1 MCRYQGG
8 PNAGHTI
15 VVDGETWKLRQ
26 MPSGV
31 VSGTTSVIGAGCVV
45 DPQVFLDEVDL
56 LKERGIDPSIV
67 VLSGNAHLIM
77 PWHVTID
84 QASERRLGNLQI
96 GTTRRGIGPAYADK
110 ASRIGIRVQDVLD
123 PKILRQKIE
132 VALAEK
138 NLWLERIYE
147 VEPFDLEEVWAQY
160 AGFAE
165 RLAPFVGDVSLLVD
179 QALDDGKDVL
189 FEGAQATMLDLDH
202 GTYPFVTSSNPIAS
216 GAPTGIGI
224 GPTRIDRVLGIS
236 KAYVTRVGEGPFP
249 SEIVGPDQERLR
261 ELGGEFGTVTGR
273 DAPLRLARPGR
284 AALRRARER
293 DHVARADEAR
303 RALGVRR
310 AAGVRPLPACATA
323 RRPSTSRRTSR
334 TSTTPSRC
342 GRCCPAG
349 SSRST
354 TRRTVD
360 ELPAAAR
367 DVRRVRLARSST
379 CRSSSSASARR
390 ANACFAVIVAYTAS
404 TWTQV
409 IVALSIFVPVHR
421 ALRACVGLPAR
432 RAQRPGRAALPATR
446 RRPPSPNAL
455 RPPPRRAP

>member
-1 MCRYQGG
+1 VPATVVVGAQWGDEGKGKIVDLLAQQSDVVCRYQGG

-15 VVDGETWKLRQ
+15 IADGETWKLRQ

-45 DPQVFLDEVDL
+45 DPQVFADEVDL
-56 LKERGIDPSIV
+56 LVERGIDPSIV

-147 VEPFDLEEVWAQY
+147 VDGFELEEVWGRY
-160 AGFAE
+160 AGYAE

-179 QALDDGKDVL
+179 DALRDGKRVL

-202 GTYPFVTSSNPIAS
+202 GTYPFVTSSNPVAS
-216 GAPTGIGI
+216 GAATGTGI
-224 GPTRIDRVLGIS
+224 GPTRIDRVIGVS

-249 SEIVGPDQERLR
+249 SEIEGPDEARLR

-273 DAPLRLARPGR
+273 ERRCGWLDLVALRYAVRVNGITSLALTKLDVLSAFVELPVCVKYRLRDGSETPHFPAHQSDFHHARPVWDVLPGWEAPLDDVGQVEELPPAARSYVEYVSRELGVPIELIGVG
-284 AALRRARER
+284 AERER
-293 DHVARADEAR
+293 V
-303 RALGVRR
+303 LV
-310 AAGVRPLPACATA
+310 
-323 RRPSTSRRTSR
+323 
-334 TSTTPSRC
+334 
-342 GRCCPAG
+342 
-349 SSRST
+349 
-354 TRRTVD
+354 
-360 ELPAAAR
+360 
-367 DVRRVRLARSST
+367 
-379 CRSSSSASARR
+379 
-390 ANACFAVIVAYTAS
+390 
-404 TWTQV
+404 
-409 IVALSIFVPVHR
+409 
-421 ALRACVGLPAR
+421 
-432 RAQRPGRAALPATR
+432 
-446 RRPPSPNAL
+446 
-455 RPPPRRAP
+455 